1 MAQKH
6 GCLLLFAVLTLLI
19 AQGGAQSQSNPS
31 ATAGSAA
38 TAPAKFDVAS
48 IRPSGD
54 RSGWVGIRMT
64 GGTFEA
70 RSTPLNFLV
79 RFAYVDRNLKR
90 QMVSGGK
97 GWMESQPWDI
107 AAKVDDPSFEKLS
120 STERTNRMRPMV
132 QALLEERFHLK
143 VHSELRPTPVYVLV
157 QAKGGAKL
165 KEVPAPPEL
174 QSDWPEALQRH
185 EIENPGK
192 PFPGMIMCNDI
203 CTGTAVKM
211 SNAVQQIEFGSHA
224 GRPVIDETGLKGYY
238 DLSFPMPRTDDDDA
252 MAEIEEAL
260 GMKFEA
266 RKVDL
271 TTWVVDS
278 ADKPS
283 DN

>member
-1 MAQKH
+1 MARKFGRLLLLSVLTILMAQ
-6 GCLLLFAVLTLLI
+6 GS
-19 AQGGAQSQSNPS
+19 AQSQSAP
-31 ATAGSAA
+31 SAA
-38 TAPAKFDVAS
+38 TVPAKFDVAS
-48 IRPSGD
+48 IRPSPD
-54 RSGWVGIRMT
+54 RSFQPGGWIGTRMT

-70 RSTPLNFLV
+70 RSTSLNWLV
-79 RFAYVDRNLKR
+79 TVAYANGSPTR
-90 QMVSGGK
+90 QMVVGGK
-97 GWMESQPWDI
+97 GWMDSQLWDI
-107 AAKVDDPSFEKLS
+107 VAKTDDPSFEKLS
-120 STERTNRMRPMV
+120 NAERKDRMRPMV

-143 VHSELRPTPVYVLV
+143 VHTELRPTPVYVLL
-157 QAKGGAKL
+157 QARGGAKV

-174 QSDWPEALQRH
+174 QSDWPEAMQRH
-185 EIENPGK
+185 EKENPGK
-192 PFPGMIMCNDI
+192 PFPGLIMCSDR

-211 SNAVQQIEFGSHA
+211 SDAVGQIGGSSRA
-224 GRPVIDETGLKGYY
+224 DRPVIDETGLKGYY

-271 TTWVVDS
+271 TTWVVES

>member
-48 IRPSGD
+48 IRPSPD
-54 RSGWVGIRMT
+54 RTGWVGIRMT

-79 RFAYVDRNLKR
+79 RFAYVGRNLKR

-120 STERTNRMRPMV
+120 
-132 QALLEERFHLK
+132 
-143 VHSELRPTPVYVLV
+143 
-157 QAKGGAKL
+157 
-165 KEVPAPPEL
+165 
-174 QSDWPEALQRH
+174 
-185 EIENPGK
+185 
-192 PFPGMIMCNDI
+192 
-203 CTGTAVKM
+203 
-211 SNAVQQIEFGSHA
+211 
-224 GRPVIDETGLKGYY
+224 
-238 DLSFPMPRTDDDDA
+238 
-252 MAEIEEAL
+252 
-260 GMKFEA
+260 
-266 RKVDL
+266 
-271 TTWVVDS
+271 
-278 ADKPS
+278 
-283 DN
+283 